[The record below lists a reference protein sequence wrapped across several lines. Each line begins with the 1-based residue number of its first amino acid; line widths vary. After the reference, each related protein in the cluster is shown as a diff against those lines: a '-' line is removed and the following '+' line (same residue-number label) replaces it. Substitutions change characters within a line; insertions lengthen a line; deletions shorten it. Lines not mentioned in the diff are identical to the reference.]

1 MDKTS
6 IDRELLH
13 STRTTSLI
21 NTSDLTDI
29 NDASYDK
36 DMKYSQNESSNQL
49 SQSAVTS
56 IFTSWQFIFN
66 ELIAQNRRLD
76 EKIDQL
82 EKTCHQNPNNQ
93 NERLNIAEKQMKDL
107 HIENNQLKNQFDNH
121 MKQCNTYSNNNQVS
135 EEHDNQARLN
145 KLEETN
151 NHLNTCIV
159 QLNIRLNNNE
169 IQTSKFDK
177 ENKELKEKMKLLQEQ
192 SRQQLEN
199 SQEFIDLCLTQLND
213 QAKTIGELE
222 KRMKKL
228 DKQIVNDVYTSET
241 KQILKTISCVADFVD
256 NDPNHK
262 LNNSTIINSQT
273 VYDDREPSDVT
284 IQINRNE
291 ISNDESFYM
300 SNSMIS
306 DGQKQE
312 TVIPDKI
319 ERVLQTIQ
327 QYNDR
332 SLMDLRRQE
341 LTDQDMKIVV
351 QNIQIN
357 TQCERLWLDYNKI
370 TSIGLSILANGLN
383 NNNNTLQQLSLS
395 NNNISDDGI
404 HSLVKSL
411 STHNHSLKELHLG
424 HNKITDEGIKYL
436 AEMLKTNQTLTH
448 LYLQKNDITDN
459 GIRILADVIE
469 KYNSTIESL
478 SLYSNKLLSDLSVHF
493 LLQMIRN
500 HRSLKKIYVYDCN
513 LSQTGKNRLLSA
525 QQSKQNFKV
534 YVNSLND

>member
-1 MDKTS
+1 MEKTS

-21 NTSDLTDI
+21 NTSDLTDMS
-29 NDASYDK
+29 DASYDR

-66 ELIAQNRRLD
+66 ELIIQNRRLD

-82 EKTCHQNPNNQ
+82 EKTCYQNPNNQ

-107 HIENNQLKNQFDNH
+107 HIGNNQLKNQFDNH
-121 MKQCNTYSNNNQVS
+121 TKHCNTFANNNQVS
-135 EEHDNQARLN
+135 EEQDNQARLN

-151 NHLNTCIV
+151 NHLNTCLV

-169 IQTSKFDK
+169 IQTNKFDK

-192 SRQQLEN
+192 SRQQLET

-241 KQILKTISCVADFVD
+241 KQISKTISCVADFVD

-262 LNNSTIINSQT
+262 LNNSTIINNQT
-273 VYDDREPSDVT
+273 VYDDREPS
-284 IQINRNE
+284 
-291 ISNDESFYM
+291 
-300 SNSMIS
+300 
-306 DGQKQE
+306 E
-312 TVIPDKI
+312 TVLPDKI
-319 ERVLQTIQ
+319 EKVLQKIQ

-341 LTDQDMKIVV
+341 LTDQDMKVVV
-351 QNIQIN
+351 QNVQIN

-383 NNNNTLQQLSLS
+383 NTNTLQQLSLS

-404 HSLVKSL
+404 HPLVKSL
-411 STHNHSLKELHLG
+411 ATHNHSLKELHLG

>member
-1 MDKTS
+1 
-6 IDRELLH
+6 
-13 STRTTSLI
+13 
-21 NTSDLTDI
+21 
-29 NDASYDK
+29 
-36 DMKYSQNESSNQL
+36 
-49 SQSAVTS
+49 
-56 IFTSWQFIFN
+56 
-66 ELIAQNRRLD
+66 
-76 EKIDQL
+76 
-82 EKTCHQNPNNQ
+82 
-93 NERLNIAEKQMKDL
+93 
-107 HIENNQLKNQFDNH
+107 
-121 MKQCNTYSNNNQVS
+121 
-135 EEHDNQARLN
+135 
-145 KLEETN
+145 
-151 NHLNTCIV
+151 
-159 QLNIRLNNNE
+159 
-169 IQTSKFDK
+169 
-177 ENKELKEKMKLLQEQ
+177 LQEQ
-192 SRQQLEN
+192 SRQQLET

-228 DKQIVNDVYTSET
+228 DKQITSDVYTSET

-262 LNNSTIINSQT
+262 LNNSTVINNQT
-273 VYDDREPSDVT
+273 EYDDREPSGAT
-284 IQINRNE
+284 
-291 ISNDESFYM
+291 
-300 SNSMIS
+300 
-306 DGQKQE
+306 
-312 TVIPDKI
+312 IPDKI
-319 ERVLQTIQ
+319 EKVLQKIQ

-351 QNIQIN
+351 QNIHIN

-370 TSIGLSILANGLN
+370 TSIGLSILASGL

-395 NNNISDDGI
+395 NNAISDDGI

-411 STHNHSLKELHLG
+411 ATHNNSLKELHLG
-424 HNKITDEGIKYL
+424 HNKITDEGIEYL

-500 HRSLKKIYVYDCN
+500 HRSLKKVYIYDCN